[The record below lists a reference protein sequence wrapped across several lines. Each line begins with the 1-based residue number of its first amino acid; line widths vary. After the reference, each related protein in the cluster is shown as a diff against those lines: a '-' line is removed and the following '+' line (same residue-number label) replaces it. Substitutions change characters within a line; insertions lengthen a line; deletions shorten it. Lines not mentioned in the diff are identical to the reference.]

1 MVAGLFP
8 AEAGPTKDSR
18 ALRRTGFSRE
28 TQVWLTRRAP
38 CGTGFSRESVSRRMA
53 NPDVLN
59 LNIQQRRPQR
69 FAVGIQR
76 Q

>member
-1 MVAGLFP
+1 VIAGPFP
-8 AEAGPTKDSR
+8 AKAVPTKDSR

-28 TQVWLTRRAP
+28 TPVWLTRRAP
-38 CGTGFSRESVSRRMA
+38 CGTRFSREGVSRRTGKPSA
-53 NPDVLN
+53 LN
-59 LNIQQRRPQR
+59 LDIQQRRPQR